1 MDTLNNFLQE
11 IYFATPIR
19 SLNTEQMVYLQT
31 YVETFR
37 TIADALGIEII
48 DWFKESGIIQYPAAS
63 ASGESI
69 FTHSN
74 PWFNEG
80 DLIHPSQL
88 GVNAMA
94 KLAVSKMIS
103 SFCTEYVVVIVRIR
117 YRAKERIRY
126 ICIKMVF

>member
-1 MDTLNNFLQE
+1 
-11 IYFATPIR
+11 
-19 SLNTEQMVYLQT
+19 MVYLQT
-31 YVETFR
+31 YVEAFS
-37 TIADALGIEII
+37 TIADALGVEII
-48 DWFKESGIIQYPAAS
+48 DWFKKSEIIQYPAAS

-74 PWFNEG
+74 HGFTEG

-103 SFCTEYVVVIVRIR
+103 SFCTEYVVVIVRIL

>member
-1 MDTLNNFLQE
+1 MQE
-11 IYFATPIR
+11 IYFATSIR

-74 PWFNEG
+74 P
-80 DLIHPSQL
+80 
-88 GVNAMA
+88 
-94 KLAVSKMIS
+94 
-103 SFCTEYVVVIVRIR
+103 
-117 YRAKERIRY
+117 
-126 ICIKMVF
+126 

>member
-1 MDTLNNFLQE
+1 MQE
-11 IYFATPIR
+11 ICFVTSIR

-31 YVETFR
+31 YVEAFR
-37 TIADALGIEII
+37 TIADALSIEII

-103 SFCTEYVVVIVRIR
+103 SFCTEYVVVIVRIL

>member
-1 MDTLNNFLQE
+1 MGNSIKNWFNDN
-11 IYFATPIR
+11 IKTPIQ
-19 SLNTEQMVYLQT
+19 NV
-31 YVETFR
+31 
-37 TIADALGIEII
+37 I
-48 DWFKESGIIQYPAAS
+48 DWFKESGIIQYPAGTS
-63 ASGESI
+63 SGEST

-80 DLIHPSQL
+80 DSIHPSQL